1 MAEKDISAA
10 SVPEEETAAA
20 AAEKTAKP
28 KKKHTAA
35 YYAAA
40 FFAKIGLTA
49 AVIWALLTFVA
60 GVHIC
65 HDNNAYPFIRDGD
78 FCLTYRH
85 AGLRQGTMIVY
96 KQDGKLRYGRIIA
109 KGGDSV
115 EIFNDYITVNDY
127 GISDN
132 TVYQTSPEGSAISYP
147 YRVPEDCVFVLND
160 RRSDISDSRT
170 YGGIPLDDVEGAV
183 VFTMRMRGI

>member
-20 AAEKTAKP
+20 AAEKKAKP

-65 HDNNAYPFIRDGD
+65 HDNNAYPFI
-78 FCLTYRH
+78 
-85 AGLRQGTMIVY
+85 Q
-96 KQDGKLRYGRIIA
+96 QDNSLIGR
-109 KGGDSV
+109 
-115 EIFNDYITVNDY
+115 
-127 GISDN
+127 
-132 TVYQTSPEGSAISYP
+132 
-147 YRVPEDCVFVLND
+147 R
-160 RRSDISDSRT
+160 
-170 YGGIPLDDVEGAV
+170 
-183 VFTMRMRGI
+183 